1 MGKGDIYF
9 SVGKL
14 YKRRKRKTKTREEQ
28 IMFEET
34 TSKTVKAI
42 KWVWWFLKEEL
53 PQFLSNWRTVPRIM
67 MVLYGIVF
75 YNTMQWFMALEN
87 PNNAQ
92 AGFVSVVVG
101 AGAAWFG
108 LYVNGKSSKVQSS
121 KEPRR

>member
-1 MGKGDIYF
+1 MGKGNIYF

-14 YKRRKRKTKTREEQ
+14 YKRRKRKPKTREEQ
-28 IMFEET
+28 VMFEET
-34 TSKTVKAI
+34 TSKTVKVI

-67 MVLYGIVF
+67 MVLYGLVF
-75 YNTMQWFMALEN
+75 YNTMQWFMALDA

>member
-28 IMFEET
+28 IMFKET

-67 MVLYGIVF
+67 MVLYGLVF
-75 YNTMQWFMALEN
+75 YNTMQWFMALDA